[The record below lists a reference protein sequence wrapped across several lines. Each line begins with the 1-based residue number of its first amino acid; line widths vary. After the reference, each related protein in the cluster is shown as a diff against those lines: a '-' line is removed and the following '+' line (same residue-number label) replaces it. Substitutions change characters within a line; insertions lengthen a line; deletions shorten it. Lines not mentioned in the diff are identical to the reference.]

1 MNKLIVLIIAL
12 ILTGCV
18 FTGPTK
24 FYSGPEMPAS
34 ELSGIKCGNFI
45 IVKAIDGKEV
55 NNRKQFCDIAILPGA
70 HTITYQYY
78 RSMPNSPDYAINLAK
93 HKVRFYTRKGH
104 SYMLAA
110 SYPDGKYLFWLFEK
124 TADGKST
131 NRKVKYSVLK

>member
-1 MNKLIVLIIAL
+1 MKKISILIIGF
-12 ILTGCV
+12 ILGGCV

-24 FYSGPEMPAS
+24 FYSGPEKPAS

-45 IVKAIDGKEV
+45 IVKEIDGKEV
-55 NNRKQFCDIAILPGA
+55 NNRKQFCDIAILPGT

-78 RSMPNSPDYAINLAK
+78 STMPRSPDYAINLTP

-110 SYPDGKYLFWLFEK
+110 SYPDGKVQLWLFEN
-124 TADGKST
+124 DSNGNST
-131 NRKVKYSVLK
+131 NNKVKYTVIK

>member
-1 MNKLIVLIIAL
+1 MNKLFVLIIAL

-55 NNRKQFCDIAILPGA
+55 NNRKQFCDIAVLPGMD
-70 HTITYQYY
+70 TITYQYY
-78 RSMPNSPDYAINLAK
+78 RSMPNSPDYAINLK
-93 HKVRFYTRKGH
+93 QHKVRFYTRKGH

-110 SYPDGKYLFWLFEK
+110 SYPDGKVQLWLFENDSK
-124 TADGKST
+124 GNST
-131 NRKVKYSVLK
+131 NNKVKYTVIE